1 MLQVHWG
8 AGGFGKTIMQSGIR
22 DNRSR
27 GTAASFLEDRVEAG
41 SELSVV
47 SAYFTSF
54 AYARL
59 SKTLDEIGKMRFLF
73 GEPRFIDSVEGESL
87 NPPAFSISEDGLA
100 LTEGLR
106 TSGTAM
112 QCAQWIRDKAEIRS
126 IKRAGLMHGKLYHV
140 HDGKRDH
147 ALVGSSNFT
156 IKGLGLTDEPNIE
169 LNLVVDSD
177 RDRDDLLA
185 WFNEIWSD
193 DTLTE
198 DVRDEVLERLERLYQ
213 HNSPEFVY
221 FKTLYH
227 LFSQFL
233 ADQTIEDAKLEDVRF
248 SETAIWKML
257 FEFQRDGV
265 KAVRSKL
272 DRYGGCILADSVG
285 LGKTFVALA
294 VIKWFELHNQRV
306 LVLCPKKLRDN
317 WTEFLAQNNHE
328 TNPLLA
334 DRFSYTVLS
343 HTDLTRISGKV
354 GDINLGSFN
363 WGNYDLV
370 VIDESH
376 NFRTASRGKSN
387 GDGSEYRP
395 SRYEKLMNDVIS
407 SGIRTKVLML
417 SATPVNNDLS
427 DLKGQLDL
435 VLASKPDAFLDLGI
449 SNLAGVIGDARRKF
463 KDWMKAG
470 GKDRDG
476 LIARLPPSLFSLL
489 DGVTIARSRRHVE
502 RHYASAMAAIGHFP
516 ERERPES
523 IFAQIDTQG
532 AFPAFAHVHDE
543 ISALRLAL
551 YNPLTFVHAE
561 HKHRYDP
568 GGNFDQANR
577 ERFLIGII
585 KTGLLKRL
593 ESSVNSFGM
602 SMARLCDRIDARLA
616 DIEAF
621 KAGLAKTL
629 SVIDLPDEAEGDDEL
644 EEAFEVGG
652 ALKYNLAHMN
662 VDDWAEALR
671 ADKARLEQLKVDA
684 FSVTPDR
691 DAKLA
696 ELKKILAAKFTA
708 PSTNQAGE
716 AIRKVI
722 VFTAFSDTADY
733 LYRELMPFAKAAG
746 VHSGLVTGS
755 GETKATLGRA
765 RYQDILTNFA
775 PRAKN
780 RAGMKGLPQDEEIDL
795 LIATDCISEGQNLQ
809 DADLLVNFDIH
820 WNPVRLIQRFG
831 RIDRI
836 GSLHDSIRMVNFWPT
851 PDLNHYINLKG
862 RVEARMALVDLSAT
876 GEDNILAD
884 AKNAAEADLKWRD
897 KQLLRL
903 KDEVFDLEDEQ
914 EGVTLA
920 EFSLEDFRADLLH
933 FSRQNQTALA
943 DAPIGISAVVPPNG
957 DGETFDPGVIFC
969 LRRKGQ
975 QLGQDQKPV
984 GGLDPF
990 FLVYVRQDG
999 SIRHGFASP
1008 KTILDAMRAMC
1019 VGLTEPVAALCE
1031 IFDRETDKG
1040 QNMDSYDA
1048 SALAAVQSIRSSYAT
1063 RALGALAANKGGKL
1077 ADAKAQPRSEADF
1090 ELVTWLIIQPEGN
1103 AA

>member
-1 MLQVHWG
+1 MTQSVM
-8 AGGFGKTIMQSGIR
+8 KSGIR

-27 GTAASFLEDRVEAG
+27 GSAASFLTEKANAG

-59 SKTLDEIGKMRFLF
+59 ASTLDEIGKLRFLF
-73 GEPRFIDSVEGESL
+73 GEPRFIDSVESESL
-87 NPPAFSISEDGLA
+87 CPPAFSLEEDGLT
-100 LTEGLR
+100 LIDGLR
-106 TSGTAM
+106 KPGAAIR
-112 QCAQWIRDKAEIRS
+112 CADWIRKKAEIRS

-185 WFNEIWSD
+185 WFDELWSD
-193 DTLTE
+193 DELTE
-198 DVRDEVLERLERLYQ
+198 DVRDEVLERLERLYR

-227 LFSQFL
+227 IFSQFL
-233 ADQTIEDAKLEDVRF
+233 ADQTVEEAKLDDARF

-285 LGKTFVALA
+285 LGKTFIALA
-294 VIKWFELHNQRV
+294 VIKWFELRNQRV

-343 HTDLTRISGKV
+343 HTDLTRSSGKV
-354 GDINLGSFN
+354 GDINLASFN

-387 GDGSEYRP
+387 GSGSDYRP
-395 SRYEKLMNDVIS
+395 SRYEKLIDEVIG
-407 SGIRTKVLML
+407 SGMKTKVLML

-435 VLASKPDAFLDLGI
+435 VLASNPDAFLDLGI

-463 KDWMKAG
+463 KDWLKAG
-470 GKDRDG
+470 GKDRDS
-476 LIARLPPSLFSLL
+476 LIGRLPPTLFSLL

-523 IFAQIDTQG
+523 VFAQIDTQG
-532 AFPAFAHVHDE
+532 EFPAFAHVHDE
-543 ISALRLAL
+543 ISSLRLAL
-551 YNPLTFVHAE
+551 YNPLTFVHDE
-561 HKHRYDP
+561 HKHRYDL

-593 ESSVNSFGM
+593 ESSVNSFGT
-602 SMARLCDRIDARLA
+602 SMGRLCNRIDARLA

-621 KAGLAKTL
+621 KTGQAKTL
-629 SVIDLPDEAEGDDEL
+629 SATDLPDEAEGDEEL

-652 ALKYNLAHMN
+652 ALKYNLAHMD
-662 VDDWAEALR
+662 VEGWADALR
-671 ADKARLEQLKVDA
+671 ADRERLEQLKDA
-684 FSVTPDR
+684 AFDVSPVR

-696 ELKKILAAKFTA
+696 ELKKILAKKFSDPTINR
-708 PSTNQAGE
+708 SGE
-716 AIRKVI
+716 AIRKII
-722 VFTAFSDTADY
+722 VFTAFSDTAQY
-733 LYRELMPFAKAAG
+733 LYQELMPFAQISG
-746 VHSGLVTGS
+746 VHSGLVTG
-755 GETKATLGRA
+755 GGDTKATLGKA

-780 RAGMKGLPQDEEIDL
+780 RAAMKGLPQGEEIDL

-836 GSLHDSIRMVNFWPT
+836 GSLHGSIKMVNFWPT

-903 KDEVFDLEDEQ
+903 KNEVFDLEDEQ

-933 FSRQNQTALA
+933 FSRQNQAELE
-943 DAPIGISAVVPPNG
+943 DAPIGISAVVPPEG
-957 DGETFDPGVIFC
+957 DGVVFDPGVIFC
-969 LRRKGQ
+969 LKRNGK
-975 QLGQDQKPV
+975 QLTEDQKPV

-990 FLVYVRQDG
+990 FLVYARDDG
-999 SIRHGFASP
+999 SIRHGFAAP
-1008 KTILDAMRAMC
+1008 KTILDAMRALC
-1019 VGLTEPVAALCE
+1019 VGRTEPIATLCE
-1031 IFDRETDKG
+1031 AFDRETDKG
-1040 QNMDSYDA
+1040 QNVESYDA
-1048 SALAAVQSIRSSYAT
+1048 LALAAVAAIKSSYAG
-1063 RALGALAANKGGKL
+1063 RALSALAANKGGKL
-1077 ADAKAQPRSEADF
+1077 ADAKAQPRNEGDF
-1090 ELVTWLIIQPEGN
+1090 ELITWLIIKEG
-1103 AA
+1103 ADQA

>member
-1 MLQVHWG
+1 M
-8 AGGFGKTIMQSGIR
+8 KSGIR

-27 GTAASFLEDRVEAG
+27 GTAASFLKEKAHAG

-59 SKTLDEIGKMRFLF
+59 ASTLDKIGKLRFLF
-73 GEPRFIDSVEGESL
+73 GEPRFIDSVEGENL
-87 NPPAFSISEDGLA
+87 CPPAFSLEEDGLA
-100 LTEGLR
+100 LSDGLR
-106 TSGTAM
+106 KSGAAD
-112 QCAQWIRDKAEIRS
+112 QCAKWIREKAEIRS

-140 HDGKRDH
+140 HDGRRDH
-147 ALVGSSNFT
+147 ALLGSSNFT
-156 IKGLGLTDEPNIE
+156 LKGLGLTDEPNIE
-169 LNLVVDSD
+169 LNLIVDSD

-185 WFNEIWSD
+185 WFNELWSD
-193 DTLTE
+193 EELTD
-198 DVRDEVLERLERLYQ
+198 DVRDEVLERLERHYR
-213 HNSPEFVY
+213 HNSPEFAY

-227 LFSQFL
+227 LFGQFL
-233 ADQTIEDAKLEDVRF
+233 ADQSIEEERLNDARF
-248 SETAIWKML
+248 TETAIWKML

-265 KAVRSKL
+265 RALLAKL
-272 DRYGGCILADSVG
+272 DRRGGCILADSVG
-285 LGKTFVALA
+285 LGKTFIALA
-294 VIKWFELHNQRV
+294 AIKWFELRNQRV

-317 WTEFLAQNNHE
+317 WTEFLIQNNNE

-334 DRFSYTVLS
+334 DRFTYTVLS
-343 HTDLTRISGKV
+343 HTDLTRTSGKV
-354 GDINLGSFN
+354 GDINLGAIN

-387 GDGSEYRP
+387 GEGTDYRP
-395 SRYEKLMNDVIS
+395 SRYEKLIEDVIA
-407 SGIRTKVLML
+407 SGFKTKVLML

-435 VLASKPDAFLDLGI
+435 VLASNPDAFLDLNI
-449 SNLAGVIGDARRKF
+449 ANLSGVIGDARRKF
-463 KDWMKAG
+463 KDWIKAG
-470 GKDRDG
+470 GKDRDA
-476 LIARLPPSLFSLL
+476 LIARLPPTLFSLL

-502 RHYASAMAAIGHFP
+502 RHYASAMATIGHFP
-516 ERERPES
+516 ERERPDS
-523 IFAQIDTQG
+523 IFAQIDTKGQ
-532 AFPAFAHVHDE
+532 FPAFAHVHDE

-551 YNPLTFVHAE
+551 YNPLNFVHQE
-561 HKHRYDP
+561 HKHRYDL
-568 GGNFDQANR
+568 GGNFDQGNR

-593 ESSVNSFGM
+593 ESSVNSFGI
-602 SMARLCDRIDARLA
+602 SMARLSTRIDARLA

-621 KAGLAKTL
+621 QKGQSKVL
-629 SVIDLPDEAEGDDEL
+629 SDIDLPEEAEGDEEL

-652 ALKYNLAHMN
+652 ALKYNLLHMD
-662 VDDWAEALR
+662 VVGWAEALQ
-671 ADKARLEQLKVDA
+671 ADRARLEQLKVDA
-684 FSVTPDR
+684 FNVSPNR

-696 ELKKILAAKFTA
+696 ELKKILSEKFNA
-708 PSTNQAGE
+708 PTTNRAGD
-716 AIRKVI
+716 AIRKVV
-722 VFTAFSDTADY
+722 VFTAFADTAQY
-733 LYRELMPFAKAAG
+733 LYRELMPFAKGAG
-746 VHSGLVTGS
+746 VHSGLVTGG
-755 GETKATLGRA
+755 GETKATLGKA

-780 RAGMKGLPQDEEIDL
+780 RAAMKSLPQNEEIDL

-836 GSLHDSIRMVNFWPT
+836 GSLNDSIKMVNFWPT

-903 KDEVFDLEDEQ
+903 KDEVFDLEDEK

-933 FSRQNQTALA
+933 FSRQNQAELEG
-943 DAPIGISAVVPPNG
+943 APIGISAIVPP
-957 DGETFDPGVIFC
+957 DGEGAAFDPGVIFC
-969 LRRKGQ
+969 LRRKGK
-975 QLGQDQKPV
+975 QLAEDQKPV

-990 FLVYVRQDG
+990 YLVYVRDNG

-1008 KTILDAMRAMC
+1008 KTILDAMRALC
-1019 VGLTEPVAALCE
+1019 LGRSEPVAALCE
-1031 IFDRETDKG
+1031 AFDRETDKG
-1040 QNMDSYDA
+1040 QNMESYDML
-1048 SALAAVQSIRSSYAT
+1048 SLVAVEAIKSNYAG
-1063 RALGALAANKGGKL
+1063 RALSALAANKGGKL
-1077 ADAKAQPRSEADF
+1077 ADAKAQPRSEGDF
-1090 ELVTWLIIQPEGN
+1090 ELITWLIIKPEEGM
-1103 AA
+1103 A

>member
-1 MLQVHWG
+1 M
-8 AGGFGKTIMQSGIR
+8 KSGIR

-27 GTAASFLEDRVEAG
+27 GTAASFLKEKVRAG

-54 AYARL
+54 AYTRL
-59 SKTLDEIGKMRFLF
+59 AETLDEIGQLRFLF
-73 GEPRFIDSVEGESL
+73 GEPRFLDSVEAENL
-87 NPPAFSISEDGLA
+87 NPPAFSLDEDGLT
-100 LTEGLR
+100 LSDGLR
-106 TSGTAM
+106 KSGSAT
-112 QCAQWIRDKAEIRS
+112 QCAQWIREKAEIRS

-156 IKGLGLTDEPNIE
+156 LKGLGLTDEPNIE
-169 LNLVVDSD
+169 LNLIVDSD

-185 WFNEIWSD
+185 WFNELWAD
-193 DTLTE
+193 ETLTE
-198 DVRDEVLERLERLYQ
+198 DVKDEVLGRLERLYR
-213 HNSPEFVY
+213 HNAPEFVY

-227 LFSQFL
+227 LFSQYL
-233 ADQTIEDAKLEDVRF
+233 ADQTIEEERLNDARF
-248 SETAIWKML
+248 TETAIWQML

-265 KAVRSKL
+265 GAVRAKL

-294 VIKWFELHNQRV
+294 VIKWFELRNQRV

-317 WTEFLAQNNHE
+317 WTEFLVQNNSE

-334 DRFSYTVLS
+334 DRFAYTVLS
-343 HTDLTRISGKV
+343 HTDLTRTSGKV
-354 GDINLGSFN
+354 GDMNLGSIN

-387 GDGSEYRP
+387 GGDSDYRP
-395 SRYEKLMNDVIS
+395 SRYEKLIQDVIG
-407 SGIRTKVLML
+407 SGIKTKVLML

-427 DLKGQLDL
+427 DLKSQLDL

-449 SNLAGVIGDARRKF
+449 TNFGGMIGDARRKF
-463 KDWMKAG
+463 KEWAKTG
-470 GKDRDG
+470 GKDRDA
-476 LIARLPPSLFSLL
+476 LIGRLPPALFSLL

-502 RHYASAMAAIGHFP
+502 RHYASAMETIGHFP
-516 ERERPES
+516 SRERPVS
-523 IFAQIDTQG
+523 VFAQIDTDG
-532 AFPAFAHVHDE
+532 EFPAFAHVHDE
-543 ISALRLAL
+543 ISALRMAL
-551 YNPLTFVHAE
+551 YNPLSFVHAE
-561 HKHRYDP
+561 HKYRYDP
-568 GGNFDQANR
+568 GGNFDQGNR

-593 ESSVNSFGM
+593 ESSVNSFGI
-602 SMARLCDRIDARLA
+602 SMARLCDRIDRRLA

-621 KAGLAKTL
+621 KSGQSKTL
-629 SVIDLPDEAEGDDEL
+629 TDLEIPDDVEGDEEL

-652 ALKYNLAHMN
+652 ALKYNLAHM
-662 VDDWAEALR
+662 DLDGWAGALR
-671 ADKARLEQLKVDA
+671 SDRTLLEQLRSAA
-684 FSVTPDR
+684 FGVTPDR

-696 ELKKILAAKFTA
+696 ELKKILLDKFRT
-708 PSTNQAGE
+708 PTINGAGE
-716 AIRKVI
+716 PIRKVI
-722 VFTAFSDTADY
+722 VFTAFSDTAQY
-733 LYRELMPFAKAAG
+733 LYNELVPFAEPQHVKA
-746 VHSGLVTGS
+746 GLVTGG
-755 GETKATLGRA
+755 GETKATLGKA

-775 PRAKN
+775 PRAKK
-780 RAGMKGLPQDEEIDL
+780 RAAMKSLPQDAEIDL

-836 GSLHDSIRMVNFWPT
+836 GSLHNSIKMINFWPT
-851 PDLNHYINLKG
+851 QDLNHYINLKG

-884 AKNAAEADLKWRD
+884 VKDAAEADLKWRD

-903 KDEVFDLEDEQ
+903 KDEVFDLEDEP

-933 FSRQNQTALA
+933 FSRHNEGALE
-943 DAPIGISAVVPPNG
+943 DAPIGISAIAPT
-957 DGETFDPGVIFC
+957 DGEGAAFDPGVIFC
-969 LRRKGQ
+969 LKRKGDK
-975 QLGQDQKPV
+975 LPEGQKPI

-990 FLVYVRQDG
+990 FLVYVRANG
-999 SIRHGFASP
+999 SIRHGFAAP
-1008 KTILDAMRAMC
+1008 KTILDAMRALC
-1019 VGLTEPVAALCE
+1019 LGRTEPIVHLCDA
-1031 IFDRETDKG
+1031 FDRETDKG
-1040 QNMDSYDA
+1040 QDMLGYDA
-1048 SALAAVQSIRSSYAT
+1048 IARAAVEAIKSNYAG
-1063 RALGALAANKGGKL
+1063 RALSALAANKGGKL
-1077 ADAKAQPRSEADF
+1077 ADAKAQPRSEGDF
-1090 ELVTWLIIQPEGN
+1090 ELITWLIIKPAE
-1103 AA
+1103 ARA

>member
-1 MLQVHWG
+1 M
-8 AGGFGKTIMQSGIR
+8 KSGIR

-27 GTAASFLEDRVEAG
+27 GSAASFLKEKANSG

-54 AYARL
+54 AYARIAG
-59 SKTLDEIGKMRFLF
+59 TLDEIGKLRFLF
-73 GEPRFIDSVEGESL
+73 GEPRFIDSVEGENLS
-87 NPPAFSISEDGLA
+87 PPAFSLEENGLA
-100 LTEGLR
+100 LTDGLR
-106 TSGTAM
+106 KSWAAT
-112 QCAQWIRDKAEIRS
+112 QCAKWIREKAEIRS

-169 LNLVVDSD
+169 LNLIVDSD

-185 WFNEIWSD
+185 WFDEIWSD
-193 DTLTE
+193 EELTV
-198 DVRDEVLERLERLYQ
+198 DVRDEVLERLERLYR

-227 LFSQFL
+227 MFSQFL
-233 ADQTIEDAKLEDVRF
+233 ADQAVEEAKLDDARF
-248 SETAIWKML
+248 SETAIWNML

-265 KAVRSKL
+265 KAVRAKL

-294 VIKWFELHNQRV
+294 IIKWFELRNQRV

-317 WTEFLAQNNHE
+317 WTEFLAQNNNE

-343 HTDLTRISGKV
+343 HTDLTRTSGKV
-354 GDINLGSFN
+354 GDINLGSIN

-376 NFRTASRGKSN
+376 NFRTASRGKTN
-387 GDGSEYRP
+387 GDGSDYRP
-395 SRYEKLMNDVIS
+395 SRYEKLIEEVIGT
-407 SGIRTKVLML
+407 GIKTKVLML

-435 VLASKPDAFLDLGI
+435 VLASNPDAFLDLGI
-449 SNLAGVIGDARRKF
+449 SNLSGVIGDARRKF
-463 KDWMKAG
+463 KDWIKGG
-470 GKDRDG
+470 GKDRDA
-476 LIARLPPSLFSLL
+476 LIARLPPTLFSLL

-523 IFAQIDTQG
+523 VFAQIDTQG
-532 AFPAFAHVHDE
+532 EFPAFAHVHDE

-551 YNPLTFVHAE
+551 YNPLNFVHAE
-561 HKHRYDP
+561 HKHRYDL
-568 GGNFDQANR
+568 GGNFDQGNR

-593 ESSVNSFGM
+593 ESSVNSFGI
-602 SMARLCDRIDARLA
+602 SMARLSERIDARLS

-621 KAGLAKTL
+621 QKGQWKGL
-629 SVIDLPDEAEGDDEL
+629 SDIDLPEEAEGDEEL

-652 ALKYNLAHMN
+652 ALKYNLSHMD
-662 VDDWAEALR
+662 VDVWAEALR
-671 ADKARLEQLKVDA
+671 ADRARLNQLKIHA
-684 FSVTPDR
+684 FNVTPDR

-696 ELKKILAAKFTA
+696 ELKKILNEKFTA
-708 PSTNQAGE
+708 PTTNRAGDT
-716 AIRKVI
+716 IRKVV
-722 VFTAFSDTADY
+722 VFTAFSDTAQY
-733 LYRELMPFAKAAG
+733 LYRELMPFAQSAG
-746 VHSGLVTGS
+746 VHSGLVTGG
-755 GETKATLGRA
+755 GETKATLGKS

-780 RAGMKGLPQDEEIDL
+780 RAAMKGLPQGEEIDL

-836 GSLHDSIRMVNFWPT
+836 GSLNDSIKMVNFWPT

-933 FSRQNQTALA
+933 FSRQNQTELE
-943 DAPIGISAVVPPNG
+943 DAPLGISAIVPREG
-957 DGETFDPGVIFC
+957 DGATFDPGVIFC
-969 LRRKGQ
+969 LKRNGK
-975 QLGQDQKPV
+975 QLAEDQKPV

-990 FLVYVRQDG
+990 FLVYVRADG
-999 SIRHGFASP
+999 SIRHGFAAP
-1008 KTILDAMRAMC
+1008 KTILDAMRALC
-1019 VGLTEPVAALCE
+1019 LGRSEPIAALCE
-1031 IFDRETDKG
+1031 AFDRETDKG
-1040 QNMDSYDA
+1040 QNMESYDA
-1048 SALAAVQSIRSSYAT
+1048 LALAAVEAIKSNYAG
-1063 RALGALAANKGGKL
+1063 RALSALAGNRGGKL
-1077 ADAKAQPRSEADF
+1077 ADAKAQPRSEGDF
-1090 ELVTWLIIQPEGN
+1090 ELITWLIIKPEVGKS
-1103 AA
+1103 

>member
-1 MLQVHWG
+1 M
-8 AGGFGKTIMQSGIR
+8 KSGIR

-27 GTAASFLEDRVEAG
+27 GSAASFLKEKANSG

-59 SKTLDEIGKMRFLF
+59 ADTLDKIGQLRFLF

-87 NPPAFSISEDGLA
+87 CPPAFSLEEDGLT
-100 LTEGLR
+100 LTDGLR
-106 TSGTAM
+106 KSGAAT
-112 QCAQWIRDKAEIRS
+112 QCANWIREKAQIRS

-169 LNLVVDSD
+169 LNLIVDSD

-193 DTLTE
+193 DELTE
-198 DVRDEVLERLERLYQ
+198 DVRDEVLERLERLYR
-213 HNSPEFVY
+213 HNSPELVY

-233 ADQTIEDAKLEDVRF
+233 ADQTVEEEKLNDARF

-294 VIKWFELHNQRV
+294 IIKWFELSNQRV

-343 HTDLTRISGKV
+343 HTDLTRVSGKV

-376 NFRTASRGKSN
+376 NFRTASRGKSKE
-387 GDGSEYRP
+387 DGSDYRP
-395 SRYEKLMNDVIS
+395 SRYEKLIDEVIG
-407 SGIRTKVLML
+407 SGIKTKVLML

-449 SNLAGVIGDARRKF
+449 SNLAGVIGEARRKF
-463 KDWMKAG
+463 KDWIKAG

-476 LIARLPPSLFSLL
+476 LIARLPPTLFSLL

-523 IFAQIDTQG
+523 VFAQIDTQG
-532 AFPAFAHVHDE
+532 EFPAFAHVHDE

-551 YNPLTFVHAE
+551 YNPLTFVHDE
-561 HKHRYDP
+561 HKHRYDL

-593 ESSVNSFGM
+593 ESSVNSFGT
-602 SMARLCDRIDARLA
+602 SMARLCNRIDARLA
-616 DIEAF
+616 DIAAF
-621 KAGLAKTL
+621 KSGQAKVL
-629 SVIDLPDEAEGDDEL
+629 SGIDLPDEAEGDEEL

-662 VDDWAEALR
+662 VDAWAGALS
-671 ADKARLEQLKVDA
+671 ADKVRLEQLKTESFNV
-684 FSVTPDR
+684 SPNR

-696 ELKKILAAKFTA
+696 ELKKILAAKFDA
-708 PSTNQAGE
+708 PTSNRGGE

-722 VFTAFSDTADY
+722 VFTAFSDTAEY
-733 LYRELMPFAKAAG
+733 LYRELMPFAQASG
-746 VHSGLVTGS
+746 VHCGLVTGG
-755 GETKATLGRA
+755 GETKATLGKA

-775 PRAKN
+775 PRAKK
-780 RAGMKGLPQDEEIDL
+780 RAGMKGLPQTEEIDL

-836 GSLHDSIRMVNFWPT
+836 GSLHDSIKMVNFWPT

-933 FSRQNQTALA
+933 FSRQNQAELE
-943 DAPIGISAVVPPNG
+943 DAPIGISAIVPP
-957 DGETFDPGVIFC
+957 DGEGAAFEPGIIFC
-969 LRRKGQ
+969 LKRNGQ
-975 QLGQDQKPV
+975 QLAQDQKPI
-984 GGLDPF
+984 GGLDPY
-990 FLVYVRQDG
+990 FLVYVRRDG
-999 SIRHGFASP
+999 SIRHGFAAP

-1019 VGLTEPVAALCE
+1019 VGRTEPIAALCE
-1031 IFDRETDKG
+1031 AFDRETDKG
-1040 QNMDSYDA
+1040 QNMDGYDA
-1048 SALAAVQSIRSSYAT
+1048 LALAAVEAIRSNYAG
-1063 RALGALAANKGGKL
+1063 RALSALAGNRGGKL
-1077 ADAKAQPRSEADF
+1077 ADAQAQPRSEGDF
-1090 ELVTWLIIQPEGN
+1090 ELITWLIIKAHGDR
-1103 AA
+1103 A

>member
-1 MLQVHWG
+1 M
-8 AGGFGKTIMQSGIR
+8 KSGIR

-27 GTAASFLEDRVEAG
+27 GSAASFLKEKANGG

-59 SKTLDEIGKMRFLF
+59 ADTLDEIGKLRFLF
-73 GEPRFIDSVEGESL
+73 GEPRFIDSVEGENL
-87 NPPAFSISEDGLA
+87 CPPAFSLEEDGLA
-100 LTEGLR
+100 LTDGLR
-106 TSGTAM
+106 KSGAAT
-112 QCAQWIRDKAEIRS
+112 QCANWIRDKAEIRS

-169 LNLVVDSD
+169 LNLIVDSD

-193 DTLTE
+193 DELTE
-198 DVRDEVLERLERLYQ
+198 DVRDEVLERLERLYR

-233 ADQTIEDAKLEDVRF
+233 ADQTVEEEKLNDARF

-294 VIKWFELHNQRV
+294 VIKWFELRNQRV

-343 HTDLTRISGKV
+343 HTDLTRVSGKV

-387 GDGSEYRP
+387 EDGSDYRP
-395 SRYEKLMNDVIS
+395 SRYEKLIDEVIG
-407 SGIRTKVLML
+407 SGIKTKVLML

-463 KDWMKAG
+463 KDWIKAG

-476 LIARLPPSLFSLL
+476 LIARLPPTLFSLL

-502 RHYASAMAAIGHFP
+502 RHYAAAMDAIGHFP

-523 IFAQIDTQG
+523 VFAQIDTQG
-532 AFPAFAHVHDE
+532 EFPAFAHVHDE
-543 ISALRLAL
+543 IGALRLAL
-551 YNPLTFVHAE
+551 YNPLTFVHDE
-561 HKHRYDP
+561 HKHRYDL

-593 ESSVNSFGM
+593 ESSVNSFGT

-616 DIEAF
+616 DIAAF
-621 KAGLAKTL
+621 KSGQAKVL
-629 SVIDLPDEAEGDDEL
+629 SGIDLPNEAEGDEEL

-662 VDDWAEALR
+662 VDAWAEALS
-671 ADKARLEQLKVDA
+671 ADKVRLGQLKAEA
-684 FSVTPDR
+684 FNVSPNR

-696 ELKKILAAKFTA
+696 ELKKILTAKFDA
-708 PSTNQAGE
+708 PTSNRAGE

-722 VFTAFSDTADY
+722 VFTAFSDTAEY
-733 LYRELMPFAKAAG
+733 LYRELMPFAQASG
-746 VHSGLVTGS
+746 VHCGLVTGG
-755 GETKATLGRA
+755 GETKATLGKS

-780 RAGMKGLPQDEEIDL
+780 RAGMKGLPQTEEIDL

-836 GSLHDSIRMVNFWPT
+836 GSLHDSIKMVNFWPT

-933 FSRQNQTALA
+933 FSRQNQAELE
-943 DAPIGISAVVPPNG
+943 DAPIGISAIVPPE
-957 DGETFDPGVIFC
+957 GEGATFDPGIIFC
-969 LRRKGQ
+969 LKRNGQ
-975 QLGQDQKPV
+975 HLAQDQKPV

-990 FLVYVRQDG
+990 FLVYVRHDG
-999 SIRHGFASP
+999 TIRHGFAAP
-1008 KTILDAMRAMC
+1008 KTILDAMRAIC
-1019 VGLTEPVAALCE
+1019 VGRTEPITALCQA
-1031 IFDRETDKG
+1031 FDRETDKG
-1040 QNMDSYDA
+1040 QQMEGYDA
-1048 SALAAVQSIRSSYAT
+1048 LAMAAVDAIKSSYAGRALSALAS
-1063 RALGALAANKGGKL
+1063 KGSKL
-1077 ADAKAQPRSEADF
+1077 ADAKAQPRGEGDF
-1090 ELVTWLIIQPEGN
+1090 ELITWLIIRAEGTE
-1103 AA
+1103 A

>member
-1 MLQVHWG
+1 M
-8 AGGFGKTIMQSGIR
+8 KSGIR

-27 GTAASFLEDRVEAG
+27 GSAASFLEEKATNG

-59 SKTLDEIGKMRFLF
+59 ASNLDEIGKLRFLF
-73 GEPRFIDSVEGESL
+73 GEPRFISSVEGENL
-87 NPPAFSISEDGLA
+87 CPPAFSLDEDGLA
-100 LTEGLR
+100 LTDGLR
-106 TSGTAM
+106 KAGVAT
-112 QCAQWIRDKAEIRS
+112 QCANWIREKAEIRS

-169 LNLVVDSD
+169 LNLIVDSD

-193 DTLTE
+193 EDLTE
-198 DVRDEVLERLERLYQ
+198 DVREEVLERLERLYR

-233 ADQTIEDAKLEDVRF
+233 ADQTVEEEKLDDARF
-248 SETAIWKML
+248 SETKIWNML

-265 KAVRSKL
+265 KAVLSKL

-285 LGKTFVALA
+285 LGKTFIALA
-294 VIKWFELHNQRV
+294 VTKWFELRNQRV

-317 WTEFLAQNNHE
+317 WTEFLAQNNNE

-343 HTDLTRISGKV
+343 HTDLTRTSGKV
-354 GDINLGSFN
+354 GDISLSSIN

-387 GDGSEYRP
+387 GDGSDYRP
-395 SRYEKLMNDVIS
+395 SRYEKLINDVIG
-407 SGIRTKVLML
+407 SGIKTKVLML
-417 SATPVNNDLS
+417 SATPVNNDLA

-449 SNLAGVIGDARRKF
+449 SNLGGVIGDARRKF
-463 KDWMKAG
+463 KDWLKSG

-476 LIARLPPSLFSLL
+476 LIARLPPTLFSLL

-516 ERERPES
+516 ERKRPES
-523 IFAQIDTQG
+523 VFAQIDLQG
-532 AFPAFAHVHDE
+532 EFPTFAHVHDE

-551 YNPLTFVHAE
+551 YNPLTFVHDQY
-561 HKHRYDP
+561 KRRYDL

-585 KTGLLKRL
+585 KTGFLKRL
-593 ESSVNSFGM
+593 ESSVSSFGT

-616 DIEAF
+616 DIDAF
-621 KAGLAKTL
+621 KAGQAKTL
-629 SVIDLPDEAEGDDEL
+629 SASDLPEEAEGDEEL

-652 ALKYNLAHMN
+652 ALKYNLAHMD
-662 VDDWAEALR
+662 VDGWADALR
-671 ADKARLEQLKVDA
+671 ADRERLYQLKEAAYNV
-684 FSVTPDR
+684 SPDR

-696 ELKKILAAKFTA
+696 ELKKILAKKFSEPT
-708 PSTNQAGE
+708 SNRSGE

-722 VFTAFSDTADY
+722 VFTAFSDTAQY
-733 LYRELMPFAKAAG
+733 LYQELMPFARASG
-746 VHSGLVTGS
+746 IHSGLVTGGGDS
-755 GETKATLGRA
+755 KATLGKTRF
-765 RYQDILTNFA
+765 QDILTNFA
-775 PRAKN
+775 PRAKH
-780 RAGMKGLPQDEEIDL
+780 RAAMKGLPQGEEIDL

-836 GSLHDSIRMVNFWPT
+836 GSLHESIQMVNFWPT
-851 PDLNHYINLKG
+851 PDLNLYINLKG

-933 FSRQNQTALA
+933 FSRQNQAELE
-943 DAPIGISAVVPPNG
+943 DAPIGISALVPPHG
-957 DGETFDPGVIFC
+957 DGTAFDPGVIFC
-969 LRRKGQ
+969 LKRTGKP
-975 QLGQDQKPV
+975 LAENQKSV

-990 FLVYVRQDG
+990 FLVYVRDDG
-999 SIRHGFASP
+999 SIRHGFAAP
-1008 KTILDAMRAMC
+1008 KTILDAMRALC
-1019 VGLTEPVAALCE
+1019 VGRTEPVAALCE
-1031 IFDRETDKG
+1031 AFDRVTDRG
-1040 QNMDSYDA
+1040 QNMDGYDA
-1048 SALAAVQSIRSSYAT
+1048 LALAAVESIKSNYAS
-1063 RALGALAANKGGKL
+1063 RALGALAALRGGKL
-1077 ADAKAQPRSEADF
+1077 ADVKAQPRSEADF
-1090 ELVTWLIIQPEGN
+1090 ELITWLIIKPGEDK
-1103 AA
+1103 

>member
-1 MLQVHWG
+1 M
-8 AGGFGKTIMQSGIR
+8 KSGIR
-22 DNRSR
+22 DNRRR
-27 GTAASFLEDRVEAG
+27 GSAASFLEEKAQAG

-59 SKTLDEIGKMRFLF
+59 STTLDKIGKLRFLF
-73 GEPRFIDSVEGESL
+73 GEPRFIDSVEGENL
-87 NPPAFSISEDGLA
+87 CPPAFSLEEDGLA
-100 LTEGLR
+100 LTDGLR
-106 TSGTAM
+106 KSGAAT
-112 QCAQWIRDKAEIRS
+112 QCANWIRDKVEIRS
-126 IKRAGLMHGKLYHV
+126 IKRAGLMHGKLYHI

-169 LNLVVDSD
+169 LNLIVDSD

-193 DTLTE
+193 ENLTE
-198 DVRDEVLERLERLYQ
+198 DVRDEVLGRLERLYR

-233 ADQTIEDAKLEDVRF
+233 VDQTVEEDKLDDARF

-265 KAVRSKL
+265 KAVRAKL

-285 LGKTFVALA
+285 LGKTFIALA
-294 VIKWFELHNQRV
+294 IIKWFELRNQRV

-317 WTEFLAQNNHE
+317 WTEFLAQNNNE

-343 HTDLTRISGKV
+343 HTDLTRTSGKV
-354 GDINLGSFN
+354 GDINLGSIN

-376 NFRTASRGKSN
+376 NFRTASRGKSK
-387 GDGSEYRP
+387 GDGSDYRP
-395 SRYEKLMNDVIS
+395 SRYEKLIEDVIGA
-407 SGIRTKVLML
+407 GIKTKVLML

-435 VLASKPDAFLDLGI
+435 VLASNPEAFLDLGVL
-449 SNLAGVIGDARRKF
+449 NLAGVIGDARRKF
-463 KDWMKAG
+463 KDWLKAG

-476 LIARLPPSLFSLL
+476 LIARLPPTLFSLL

-502 RHYASAMAAIGHFP
+502 RHYASAMAAVGHFP

-523 IFAQIDTQG
+523 VFAQIDTQG
-532 AFPAFAHVHDE
+532 GFPAFAHVHDE
-543 ISALRLAL
+543 IGALRLAL
-551 YNPLTFVHAE
+551 YNPLTFVHEA
-561 HKHRYDP
+561 HKSRYDL

-593 ESSVNSFGM
+593 ESSVNSFGT
-602 SMARLCDRIDARLA
+602 SMARLCDRIDTRLA

-621 KAGLAKTL
+621 KMGQAKAL
-629 SVIDLPDEAEGDDEL
+629 SGIDLPEEAEGDEDL

-652 ALKYNLAHMN
+652 ALKYNLAHMD
-662 VDDWAEALR
+662 VDGWADALR
-671 ADKARLEQLKVDA
+671 ADRERLEQLKDA
-684 FSVTPDR
+684 AFNVSPDR

-696 ELKKILAAKFTA
+696 ELKQILAKKFSEPTVNR
-708 PSTNQAGE
+708 SGE

-722 VFTAFSDTADY
+722 VFTAFSDTAQY
-733 LYRELMPFAKAAG
+733 LYQELMPFAQASG
-746 VHSGLVTGS
+746 VHCGLVTG
-755 GETKATLGRA
+755 GGDTMATLGKA
-765 RYQDILTNFA
+765 RYQDVLTNFA

-780 RAGMKGLPQDEEIDL
+780 RSAMKGLPQGEEIDL

-809 DADLLVNFDIH
+809 DADLLINFDIH

-836 GSLHDSIRMVNFWPT
+836 GSLHDSIKMVNFWPT

-933 FSRQNQTALA
+933 FSRQNQAELEE
-943 DAPIGISAVVPPNG
+943 APIGVSAIVPPNG
-957 DGETFDPGVIFC
+957 DGAIFDPGVIFC
-969 LRRKGQ
+969 LKRKGQ
-975 QLGQDQKPV
+975 QLSRDQKPV

-999 SIRHGFASP
+999 SIRHGFAAP

-1019 VGLTEPVAALCE
+1019 VGRTEPVSDLCAV
-1031 IFDRETDKG
+1031 FDRETDKG

-1048 SALAAVQSIRSSYAT
+1048 LALAAVDAIKSSYAT
-1063 RALGALAANKGGKL
+1063 RALSALAANKGGKL
-1077 ADAKAQPRSEADF
+1077 ADATAQPRNEGDF
-1090 ELVTWLIIQPEGN
+1090 ELVTWLIVKAAEGQ
-1103 AA
+1103 A

>member
-1 MLQVHWG
+1 MTQSVM
-8 AGGFGKTIMQSGIR
+8 KSGIR

-27 GTAASFLEDRVEAG
+27 GSAASFLTEKANAG

-59 SKTLDEIGKMRFLF
+59 AATLDVIGKIRFLF
-73 GEPRFIDSVEGESL
+73 GEPRFIDSVESESL
-87 NPPAFSISEDGLA
+87 CPPAFSLEEDGLT
-100 LTEGLR
+100 LTDGLR
-106 TSGTAM
+106 KPGAAI
-112 QCAQWIRDKAEIRS
+112 QCADWIRNKAEIRS

-156 IKGLGLTDEPNIE
+156 INGLGLTDEPNIE
-169 LNLVVDSD
+169 LNLIVDSD

-185 WFNEIWSD
+185 WFNELWSD
-193 DTLTE
+193 DELTQ
-198 DVRDEVLERLERLYQ
+198 DVREEVLERLERLYR

-227 LFSQFL
+227 IFSQFL
-233 ADQTIEDAKLEDVRF
+233 ADQTVEEAKLDDARF

-294 VIKWFELHNQRV
+294 VIKWFELRNQRV

-343 HTDLTRISGKV
+343 HTDLTRSSGKV
-354 GDINLGSFN
+354 GDINLASFN

-387 GDGSEYRP
+387 GDESDYRP
-395 SRYEKLMNDVIS
+395 SRYEKLIDEVIG
-407 SGIRTKVLML
+407 SGMKTKVLML

-463 KDWMKAG
+463 KDWLKAG
-470 GKDRDG
+470 GKDRDS
-476 LIARLPPSLFSLL
+476 LIGRLPPTLFSLL

-502 RHYASAMAAIGHFP
+502 RHYASAMTAIGHFP

-523 IFAQIDTQG
+523 VFAQIDTQSE
-532 AFPAFAHVHDE
+532 FPAFAHVHDE
-543 ISALRLAL
+543 ISSLRLAL
-551 YNPLTFVHAE
+551 YNPLTFVHDE
-561 HKHRYDP
+561 HKHRYDL

-593 ESSVNSFGM
+593 ESSVNSFGT

-621 KAGLAKTL
+621 KNGQAKTL
-629 SVIDLPDEAEGDDEL
+629 SATDLPDEAEGDEEL

-652 ALKYNLAHMN
+652 ALKYNLAHMD
-662 VDDWAEALR
+662 VEGWANALR
-671 ADKARLEQLKVDA
+671 ADRELLERLRDSA
-684 FSVTPDR
+684 FDVSPVR

-696 ELKKILAAKFTA
+696 ELKKILAEKFSA
-708 PSTNQAGE
+708 PTINRSGE
-716 AIRKVI
+716 AIRKII
-722 VFTAFSDTADY
+722 VFTAFSDTAQY
-733 LYRELMPFAKAAG
+733 LYQELMPFAQTSG

-755 GETKATLGRA
+755 GDTKATLGKA

-780 RAGMKGLPQDEEIDL
+780 RAAMKGLPQSEEIDL

-836 GSLHDSIRMVNFWPT
+836 GSLHGSIKMVNFWPT

-884 AKNAAEADLKWRD
+884 AKSAAEADLKWRD

-933 FSRQNQTALA
+933 FSRQNQAELE
-943 DAPIGISAVVPPNG
+943 DAPVGISAIVPPEG
-957 DGETFDPGVIFC
+957 DGVAFDPGVIFC
-969 LRRKGQ
+969 LKRNGK
-975 QLGQDQKPV
+975 QLTEDQKPV

-990 FLVYVRQDG
+990 FLVYARDDG
-999 SIRHGFASP
+999 SIRHGFAAP
-1008 KTILDAMRAMC
+1008 KTILDAMRALC
-1019 VGLTEPVAALCE
+1019 VGRTEPIVTLCE
-1031 IFDRETDKG
+1031 AFDRETDKG
-1040 QNMDSYDA
+1040 QHVESYDA
-1048 SALAAVQSIRSSYAT
+1048 LALAAVAAIKSSYAG
-1063 RALGALAANKGGKL
+1063 RALSALAANKGGKL
-1077 ADAKAQPRSEADF
+1077 ADAKAQPRSEGDF
-1090 ELVTWLIIQPEGN
+1090 ELITWLIIKEG
-1103 AA
+1103 ADQT

>member
-1 MLQVHWG
+1 M
-8 AGGFGKTIMQSGIR
+8 KSGIR

-27 GTAASFLEDRVEAG
+27 GSAASFLKEKANTG

-59 SKTLDEIGKMRFLF
+59 AATLDEIGKLRFLF
-73 GEPRFIDSVEGESL
+73 GEPRFIDSVEGENLS
-87 NPPAFSISEDGLA
+87 PPAFSLEEDGLA
-100 LTEGLR
+100 LTDGLR
-106 TSGTAM
+106 KSGAAT
-112 QCAQWIRDKAEIRS
+112 QCAKWIRAKAEIRS

-193 DTLTE
+193 EELTE
-198 DVRDEVLERLERLYQ
+198 DVRDEVLERLERLYR

-233 ADQTIEDAKLEDVRF
+233 ADQAVEEAKLDDARF
-248 SETAIWKML
+248 SETAIWNML

-265 KAVRSKL
+265 KAVRAKL

-294 VIKWFELHNQRV
+294 VIKWFELRNQRV

-317 WTEFLAQNNHE
+317 WTEFLVQNNNE

-343 HTDLTRISGKV
+343 HTDLTRTSGKV
-354 GDINLGSFN
+354 GDINLGSIN

-376 NFRTASRGKSN
+376 NFRTASRGKAN
-387 GDGSEYRP
+387 GDGSDYRP
-395 SRYEKLMNDVIS
+395 SRYEKLIEEVIG
-407 SGIRTKVLML
+407 SGIKTKVLML

-427 DLKGQLDL
+427 DLKSQLDL
-435 VLASKPDAFLDLGI
+435 VLASNPDAFLDLGI
-449 SNLAGVIGDARRKF
+449 SNLSGVIGDARRKF
-463 KDWMKAG
+463 KDWIKAG
-470 GKDRDG
+470 GKDRDA
-476 LIARLPPSLFSLL
+476 LIARLPPTLFSLL

-502 RHYASAMAAIGHFP
+502 RHYASAMATIGHFP

-523 IFAQIDTQG
+523 IFAQIDTKG
-532 AFPAFAHVHDE
+532 EFPAFAHVHDE

-551 YNPLTFVHAE
+551 YNPLNFVHAE
-561 HKHRYDP
+561 HKHRYDL
-568 GGNFDQANR
+568 GGNFDQGNR

-593 ESSVNSFGM
+593 ESSVNSFGI
-602 SMARLCDRIDARLA
+602 SMARLSERIDARLS

-621 KAGLAKTL
+621 QKGQSKAL
-629 SVIDLPDEAEGDDEL
+629 SDIELPEEAEGDEEL

-652 ALKYNLAHMN
+652 ALKYNLSHMD
-662 VDDWAEALR
+662 VDAWAEALR
-671 ADKARLEQLKVDA
+671 ADRARLNQLKIDA
-684 FSVTPDR
+684 FNVTPDR

-696 ELKKILAAKFTA
+696 ELKKILSQKFNA
-708 PSTNQAGE
+708 PTKNRAGD
-716 AIRKVI
+716 AIRKVV
-722 VFTAFSDTADY
+722 VFTAFSDTAQY
-733 LYRELMPFAKAAG
+733 LYRELRPFAQSVG
-746 VHSGLVTGS
+746 VHSGLVTGG
-755 GETKATLGRA
+755 GETKATLGKA

-780 RAGMKGLPQDEEIDL
+780 RAAMKGLPQNEEIDL

-809 DADLLVNFDIH
+809 DANLLVNFDIH

-836 GSLHDSIRMVNFWPT
+836 GSLNDSIKMVNFWPT

-933 FSRQNQTALA
+933 FSRQNQTEL
-943 DAPIGISAVVPPNG
+943 DDSPLGISAIVPPEG
-957 DGETFDPGVIFC
+957 DGATFDPGVIFC
-969 LRRKGQ
+969 LKRNGK
-975 QLGQDQKPV
+975 QLAEDQKPV

-990 FLVYVRQDG
+990 FLVYVRDDG
-999 SIRHGFASP
+999 SIRHGFAAP
-1008 KTILDAMRAMC
+1008 KTILDAMRALC
-1019 VGLTEPVAALCE
+1019 VGRSEPVTALCE
-1031 IFDRETDKG
+1031 AFDRETDKG
-1040 QNMDSYDA
+1040 QNMEGYDA
-1048 SALAAVQSIRSSYAT
+1048 LALAAVEAIKSNYAGRALSALAANR
-1063 RALGALAANKGGKL
+1063 GGKL
-1077 ADAKAQPRSEADF
+1077 ADAKAQPRSEGDF
-1090 ELVTWLIIQPEGN
+1090 ELITWLIIKPEVSK
-1103 AA
+1103 A

>member
-1 MLQVHWG
+1 M
-8 AGGFGKTIMQSGIR
+8 KSGIR

-27 GTAASFLEDRVEAG
+27 GSAASFLKERAQAG
-41 SELSVV
+41 SELSIV

-59 SKTLDEIGKMRFLF
+59 SSTLDEIGKLRFLF
-73 GEPRFIDSVEGESL
+73 GEPRFIDSVEGENL
-87 NPPAFSISEDGLA
+87 NPPAFSLEEDGLA
-100 LTEGLR
+100 LTDGLR
-106 TSGTAM
+106 KSGAAT
-112 QCAQWIRDKAEIRS
+112 QCANWIRDKVEIRS
-126 IKRAGLMHGKLYHV
+126 IKRAGLMHGKLYHI

-156 IKGLGLTDEPNIE
+156 IKGLGLTNEPNIE
-169 LNLVVDSD
+169 LNLIVDSD

-193 DTLTE
+193 GNLTE
-198 DVRDEVLERLERLYQ
+198 DVRDEVLGRLERRYR

-233 ADQTIEDAKLEDVRF
+233 VDQTVEEAKLDHARF

-265 KAVRSKL
+265 KAVRAKL

-285 LGKTFVALA
+285 LGKTFIALA
-294 VIKWFELHNQRV
+294 IIKWFELRNQRV

-317 WTEFLAQNNHE
+317 WTEFLAQNNNE

-343 HTDLTRISGKV
+343 HTDLTRTSGKV
-354 GDINLGSFN
+354 GDINLGSIN

-376 NFRTASRGKSN
+376 NFRTASRGKSK
-387 GDGSEYRP
+387 GDGSDYRP
-395 SRYEKLMNDVIS
+395 SRYEKLIEDVIGA
-407 SGIRTKVLML
+407 GIKTKVLML

-435 VLASKPDAFLDLGI
+435 VLASNPEAFLDLGI

-463 KDWMKAG
+463 KNWLKAG

-476 LIARLPPSLFSLL
+476 LIARLPPTLFSLL

-502 RHYASAMAAIGHFP
+502 RHYASAMAAVGHFP

-523 IFAQIDTQG
+523 VFAQIDTLG
-532 AFPAFAHVHDE
+532 EFPAFAHVHDE

-551 YNPLTFVHAE
+551 YSPLTFVHEA
-561 HKHRYDP
+561 HKSRYDL

-593 ESSVNSFGM
+593 ESSVNSFGT
-602 SMARLCDRIDARLA
+602 SMARLCDRIDTRLA

-621 KAGLAKTL
+621 KTGQAKAL
-629 SVIDLPDEAEGDDEL
+629 SGIDLPEEVEGDEDL
-644 EEAFEVGG
+644 EDAFEVGG
-652 ALKYNLAHMN
+652 ALKYNLAHMD
-662 VDDWAEALR
+662 VDGWADALR
-671 ADKARLEQLKVDA
+671 ADRERLKQLKDA
-684 FSVTPDR
+684 AFNVSPDR

-696 ELKKILAAKFTA
+696 ELKQILAKKFSDPTVNR
-708 PSTNQAGE
+708 SGE

-722 VFTAFSDTADY
+722 VFTAFSDTAQY
-733 LYRELMPFAKAAG
+733 LYQELMPFAQASG
-746 VHSGLVTGS
+746 VHCGLVTG
-755 GETKATLGRA
+755 GGDTRATLGKA

-780 RAGMKGLPQDEEIDL
+780 RAAMKGLPQVEEIDL

-809 DADLLVNFDIH
+809 DADLLINFDIH

-836 GSLHDSIRMVNFWPT
+836 GSLHDSIKMVNFWPT

-903 KDEVFDLEDEQ
+903 KDEVFDLDNEQ

-933 FSRQNQTALA
+933 FSRQNQAEME
-943 DAPIGISAVVPPNG
+943 DAPLGISAIVPPQ
-957 DGETFDPGVIFC
+957 GEGKVFDSGVIFC
-969 LRRKGQ
+969 LKRNGT
-975 QLGQDQKPV
+975 QLGEDQKPV

-990 FLVYVRQDG
+990 FLVYVRDDG
-999 SIRHGFASP
+999 STRHGFAAP
-1008 KTILDAMRAMC
+1008 KTILDAMRALC
-1019 VGLTEPVAALCE
+1019 VGRTEPIAALCE
-1031 IFDRETDKG
+1031 AFDRDTDNG
-1040 QNMDSYDA
+1040 QSMESYDA
-1048 SALAAVQSIRSSYAT
+1048 LALAAVEAIKSNYAGRALSALAANR
-1063 RALGALAANKGGKL
+1063 GGKL
-1077 ADAKAQPRSEADF
+1077 AAAKAQPRSEGDF
-1090 ELVTWLIIQPEGN
+1090 ELITWLIIKPEVGK
-1103 AA
+1103 A

>member
-1 MLQVHWG
+1 M
-8 AGGFGKTIMQSGIR
+8 KSGIR

-27 GTAASFLEDRVEAG
+27 GSAGGFLEEKVSSG

-59 SKTLDEIGKMRFLF
+59 ASTLDNIGKLRFMF

-87 NPPAFSISEDGLA
+87 SPPAFSLDEDGLA
-100 LTEGLR
+100 LTDGLR
-106 TSGTAM
+106 KSGAAT
-112 QCAQWIRDKAEIRS
+112 QCANWIREKAEIRS

-140 HDGKRDH
+140 HDGRRDH

-156 IKGLGLTDEPNIE
+156 INGLGLSHEPNIE

-193 DTLTE
+193 EELTE
-198 DVRDEVLERLERLYQ
+198 DVREEVLNRLERLYR

-221 FKTLYH
+221 FKTLFH
-227 LFSQFL
+227 LFGQFL
-233 ADQTIEDAKLEDVRF
+233 ADQNVEEEKLDDARF
-248 SETAIWKML
+248 GETAIWKML

-285 LGKTFVALA
+285 LGKTFIALA
-294 VIKWFELHNQRV
+294 IIKWFELRNQRV

-317 WTEFLAQNNHE
+317 WTEYLAQNNNE
-328 TNPLLA
+328 TNPLLG

-343 HTDLTRISGKV
+343 HTDLTRTSGRV
-354 GDINLGSFN
+354 GDVNLGSIN

-376 NFRTASRGKSN
+376 NFRTASRGKS
-387 GDGSEYRP
+387 GGEGSDYRP
-395 SRYEKLMNDVIS
+395 SRYEKLIEDVIG
-407 SGIRTKVLML
+407 SGIKTKVLML

-435 VLASKPDAFLDLGI
+435 VLASNPDAFLDLGI
-449 SNLAGVIGDARRKF
+449 SNLGGVIGDARRKF
-463 KDWMKAG
+463 KDWLKAG
-470 GKDRDG
+470 GKDRDA
-476 LIARLPPSLFSLL
+476 LIARLPPTLFSLL

-502 RHYASAMAAIGHFP
+502 RHYASAMSAIGHFP
-516 ERERPES
+516 ERERPQS
-523 IFAQIDTQG
+523 IFAQIDING
-532 AFPAFAHVHDE
+532 DFPAFAHVHDE

-551 YNPLTFVHAE
+551 YNPLTFVHDQ
-561 HKHRYDP
+561 HKHRYDL

-593 ESSVNSFGM
+593 ESSVSSFGT

-621 KAGLAKTL
+621 KTGQAKTL
-629 SVIDLPDEAEGDDEL
+629 SAIELPDETEGDEEL

-652 ALKYNLAHMN
+652 ALKYNLAHMD
-662 VDDWAEALR
+662 VDGWADALR
-671 ADKARLEQLKVDA
+671 ADRERLVQLRDA
-684 FSVTPDR
+684 AFDVSPDR

-696 ELKKILAAKFTA
+696 ELKQILAKKFSDPTRNR
-708 PSTNQAGE
+708 SGD

-722 VFTAFSDTADY
+722 VFTAFSDTAQY
-733 LYRELMPFAKAAG
+733 LFRELMPFARAGG
-746 VHSGLVTGS
+746 VHSGLVTG
-755 GETKATLGRA
+755 GGDTKATLGRA

-780 RAGMKGLPQDEEIDL
+780 RAAMKGLPQDKEIDL

-836 GSLHDSIRMVNFWPT
+836 GSLHDSIKMVNFWPT

-903 KDEVFDLEDEQ
+903 KDEIFDLEDER

-933 FSRQNQTALA
+933 FSRANQVELEE
-943 DAPIGISAVVPPNG
+943 APLGISAIVPPSG
-957 DGETFDPGVIFC
+957 DGAAFDPGVIFC
-969 LRRKGQ
+969 LKRNGQ
-975 QLGQDQKPV
+975 QLAEEQKPV

-990 FLVYVRQDG
+990 FLVYVRDDG
-999 SIRHGFASP
+999 SIRHGFAAP
-1008 KTILDAMRAMC
+1008 KTILDAMRALC
-1019 VGLTEPVAALCE
+1019 VGRTEPIAALCE
-1031 IFDRETDKG
+1031 AFDRATDKG
-1040 QNMDSYDA
+1040 QNMESYDGL
-1048 SALAAVQSIRSSYAT
+1048 ALAAVEAIKSNYAG
-1063 RALGALAANKGGKL
+1063 RALSALAVDKGGKL
-1077 ADAKAQPRSEADF
+1077 ADAAAQPRSEGDF
-1090 ELVTWLIIQPEGN
+1090 ELITWLIIRAGDD

>member
-1 MLQVHWG
+1 M
-8 AGGFGKTIMQSGIR
+8 
-22 DNRSR
+22 
-27 GTAASFLEDRVEAG
+27 
-41 SELSVV
+41 
-47 SAYFTSF
+47 
-54 AYARL
+54 
-59 SKTLDEIGKMRFLF
+59 F
-73 GEPRFIDSVEGESL
+73 GEPRFIDSVEGECLS
-87 NPPAFSISEDGLA
+87 PPAFSLDEDGLA
-100 LTEGLR
+100 LTDGLR
-106 TSGTAM
+106 KSGAAT
-112 QCAQWIRDKAEIRS
+112 QCANWIREKAEIRS

-140 HDGKRDH
+140 HDGRRDH

-156 IKGLGLTDEPNIE
+156 INGLGLSHEPNIE

-193 DTLTE
+193 EELTE
-198 DVRDEVLERLERLYQ
+198 DVREEVLNRLERLYR

-221 FKTLYH
+221 FKTLFH
-227 LFSQFL
+227 LFGQFL
-233 ADQTIEDAKLEDVRF
+233 ADQNVEEEKLDDARF
-248 SETAIWKML
+248 GETAIWKML

-285 LGKTFVALA
+285 LGKTFIALA
-294 VIKWFELHNQRV
+294 IIKWFELRNQRV

-317 WTEFLAQNNHE
+317 WTEYLAQNNNE
-328 TNPLLA
+328 TNPLLG

-343 HTDLTRISGKV
+343 HTDLTRTSGRV
-354 GDINLGSFN
+354 GDVNLGSIN

-376 NFRTASRGKSN
+376 NFRTASRGKS
-387 GDGSEYRP
+387 GGEGSDYRP
-395 SRYEKLMNDVIS
+395 SRYEKLIEDVIG
-407 SGIRTKVLML
+407 SGIKTKVLML

-435 VLASKPDAFLDLGI
+435 VLASNPDAFHDLGI
-449 SNLAGVIGDARRKF
+449 SNLGGVIGDARRKF
-463 KDWMKAG
+463 KDWLKAG
-470 GKDRDG
+470 GKDRDA
-476 LIARLPPSLFSLL
+476 LIARLPPTLFSLL

-502 RHYASAMAAIGHFP
+502 RHYASAMSAIGHFP
-516 ERERPES
+516 ERERPQS
-523 IFAQIDTQG
+523 IFAQIDTNG
-532 AFPAFAHVHDE
+532 DFPAFAHVHDE

-551 YNPLTFVHAE
+551 YNPLTFVHDQ
-561 HKHRYDP
+561 HKHRYDL

-593 ESSVNSFGM
+593 ESSVSSFGT

-621 KAGLAKTL
+621 KTGQAKTL
-629 SVIDLPDEAEGDDEL
+629 SAIELPDETEGDEEL

-652 ALKYNLAHMN
+652 ALKYNLAHMD
-662 VDDWAEALR
+662 VDGWADALR
-671 ADKARLEQLKVDA
+671 ADRERLVQLRDA
-684 FSVTPDR
+684 AFDVSPDR

-696 ELKKILAAKFTA
+696 ELKQILAKKFSDPTRNR
-708 PSTNQAGE
+708 SGD

-722 VFTAFSDTADY
+722 VFTAFSDTAQY
-733 LYRELMPFAKAAG
+733 LFRELMPFARAVG
-746 VHSGLVTGS
+746 VHSGLVTG
-755 GETKATLGRA
+755 GGDTKATLGRA

-780 RAGMKGLPQDEEIDL
+780 RAAMKGLPQDKEIDL

-836 GSLHDSIRMVNFWPT
+836 GSLHDSIKMVNFWPT

-903 KDEVFDLEDEQ
+903 KDEIFDLEDER

-933 FSRQNQTALA
+933 FSRANQVELEE
-943 DAPIGISAVVPPNG
+943 APLGISAIVPPSG
-957 DGETFDPGVIFC
+957 DGAAFDPGVIFC
-969 LRRKGQ
+969 LKRNGQ
-975 QLGQDQKPV
+975 QLAEEQKPV

-990 FLVYVRQDG
+990 FLVYVRDDG
-999 SIRHGFASP
+999 SIRHGFAAP
-1008 KTILDAMRAMC
+1008 KTILDAMRALC
-1019 VGLTEPVAALCE
+1019 VGRTEPIAALCE
-1031 IFDRETDKG
+1031 AFDRATDKG
-1040 QNMDSYDA
+1040 QNMESYDGL
-1048 SALAAVQSIRSSYAT
+1048 ALAAVEAIKSNYAG
-1063 RALGALAANKGGKL
+1063 RALSALAANKGGKL
-1077 ADAKAQPRSEADF
+1077 ADAAAQPRSEGDF
-1090 ELVTWLIIQPEGN
+1090 ELITWLIIRAGDD

>member
-1 MLQVHWG
+1 M
-8 AGGFGKTIMQSGIR
+8 KSGIR

-27 GTAASFLEDRVEAG
+27 GTAASFLKEKANTG

-59 SKTLDEIGKMRFLF
+59 AATLDEIGKLRFLF
-73 GEPRFIDSVEGESL
+73 GEPRFIDSVEGENLS
-87 NPPAFSISEDGLA
+87 PPAFSLEEDGLA
-100 LTEGLR
+100 LTDGLR
-106 TSGTAM
+106 KSGAAT
-112 QCAQWIRDKAEIRS
+112 QCAKWIREKAQIRS

-169 LNLVVDSD
+169 LNLIVDSD

-193 DTLTE
+193 EELTE
-198 DVRDEVLERLERLYQ
+198 DVRDEVLERLERLYR
-213 HNSPEFVY
+213 HNSPEFIY

-227 LFSQFL
+227 LFGQFL
-233 ADQTIEDAKLEDVRF
+233 ADQAVEEAELDDVRF
-248 SETAIWKML
+248 TETAIWNML

-265 KAVRSKL
+265 KAVRAKL

-294 VIKWFELHNQRV
+294 IIKWFELRNQRV

-317 WTEFLAQNNHE
+317 WTEFLFQNNNE
-328 TNPLLA
+328 TNRLLA

-343 HTDLTRISGKV
+343 HTDLTRTSGKV
-354 GDINLGSFN
+354 GDINLGSIN

-376 NFRTASRGKSN
+376 NFRTASRGKPN
-387 GDGSEYRP
+387 ADGSDYRP
-395 SRYEKLMNDVIS
+395 SRYEKLIEEVIG
-407 SGIRTKVLML
+407 SGIKTKVLML

-435 VLASKPDAFLDLGI
+435 VLASNPDAFLDLGI
-449 SNLAGVIGDARRKF
+449 SNLSGVIGDARRKF
-463 KDWMKAG
+463 KDWIKAG
-470 GKDRDG
+470 GKDRDA
-476 LIARLPPSLFSLL
+476 LIARLPPTLFSLL

-502 RHYASAMAAIGHFP
+502 RHYASTMAAIGHFP
-516 ERERPES
+516 ERERPDS
-523 IFAQIDTQG
+523 IFAQIDTKG
-532 AFPAFAHVHDE
+532 EFPAFAHVHDE

-551 YNPLTFVHAE
+551 YNPLNFVHEE
-561 HKHRYDP
+561 HKHRYDL
-568 GGNFDQANR
+568 GGNFDQGNR

-593 ESSVNSFGM
+593 ESSVNSFGI
-602 SMARLCDRIDARLA
+602 SMARLSERIDARLS
-616 DIEAF
+616 DIEALQKGQS
-621 KAGLAKTL
+621 KAL
-629 SVIDLPDEAEGDDEL
+629 SDIELPEEAEGDEDL

-652 ALKYNLAHMN
+652 ALKYNLLHMD
-662 VDDWAEALR
+662 VDGWAEALR
-671 ADKARLEQLKVDA
+671 ADRARLKQLKVAA
-684 FSVTPDR
+684 FNVTPDR

-696 ELKKILAAKFTA
+696 ELKKILSEKFSA
-708 PSTNQAGE
+708 PTTNRAGD
-716 AIRKVI
+716 AIRKVV
-722 VFTAFSDTADY
+722 VFTAFADTAQY
-733 LYRELMPFAKAAG
+733 LYRELMPFAQGVG
-746 VHSGLVTGS
+746 VHSGLVTGG
-755 GETKATLGRA
+755 GETKATLGKA

-780 RAGMKGLPQDEEIDL
+780 RAAMKGLPQNEEIDL

-836 GSLHDSIRMVNFWPT
+836 GSLNNSIKMVNFWPT
-851 PDLNHYINLKG
+851 PDLNHYINLQG

-884 AKNAAEADLKWRD
+884 AKDAAEADLKWRD
-897 KQLLRL
+897 RQLLRL
-903 KDEVFDLEDEQ
+903 KDEVFDLEDER

-933 FSRQNQTALA
+933 FSRQNQTELE
-943 DAPIGISAVVPPNG
+943 DAPLGISAIVPPDG
-957 DGETFDPGVIFC
+957 DGATFDPGVIFC
-969 LRRKGQ
+969 LKQIGA
-975 QLGQDQKPV
+975 QLAEGQKPV

-990 FLVYVRQDG
+990 FLVYVRDDG
-999 SIRHGFASP
+999 SIRHGFAAS
-1008 KTILDAMRAMC
+1008 KTILDAMRALC
-1019 VGLTEPVAALCE
+1019 VGRTEPIAALCE
-1031 IFDRETDKG
+1031 AFDRKTGKG
-1040 QNMDSYDA
+1040 QNMEDYDSLALAAVVAIKSNYA
-1048 SALAAVQSIRSSYAT
+1048 GRALSALAANR
-1063 RALGALAANKGGKL
+1063 GGKL
-1077 ADAKAQPRSEADF
+1077 ADAKAQPRSEGDF
-1090 ELVTWLIIQPEGN
+1090 ELITWLIINPEVGKT
-1103 AA
+1103 

>member
-1 MLQVHWG
+1 M
-8 AGGFGKTIMQSGIR
+8 KSGIR
-22 DNRSR
+22 DNRAR
-27 GTAASFLEDRVEAG
+27 GSAGSFLEEKVSTG

-59 SKTLDEIGKMRFLF
+59 ASTLDKIGKMRFLF
-73 GEPRFIDSVEGESL
+73 GEPRFIDSVEGENL
-87 NPPAFSISEDGLA
+87 CPPAFSLDEDGLA
-100 LTEGLR
+100 LSDGLR
-106 TSGTAM
+106 KSGTAT
-112 QCAQWIRDKAEIRS
+112 QCASWIREKAEIRS
-126 IKRAGLMHGKLYHV
+126 VKRAGLMHGKLYHV
-140 HDGKRDH
+140 HDGRRDH

-156 IKGLGLTDEPNIE
+156 IKGLGLSNEPNIE
-169 LNLVVDSD
+169 LNLIVDSD

-193 DTLTE
+193 EELTE
-198 DVRDEVLERLERLYQ
+198 DVRDEVLHRLERLYR

-221 FKTLYH
+221 FKTLFH
-227 LFSQFL
+227 LFGQFL
-233 ADQTIEDAKLEDVRF
+233 ADQTVEEEKLDDARF
-248 SETAIWKML
+248 GETAIWKML

-285 LGKTFVALA
+285 LGKTFIALA
-294 VIKWFELHNQRV
+294 IIKWFELRNQRV

-317 WTEFLAQNNHE
+317 WTEFLAQNNNE
-328 TNPLLA
+328 TNPLLG

-343 HTDLTRISGKV
+343 HTDLTRTSGKV
-354 GDINLGSFN
+354 GDINLGSIN

-376 NFRTASRGKSN
+376 NFRTASRGKS
-387 GDGSEYRP
+387 GGEGSDYRP
-395 SRYEKLMNDVIS
+395 SRYEKLIEDVIG
-407 SGIRTKVLML
+407 SGIKTKVLML

-435 VLASKPDAFLDLGI
+435 VLASNPEAFLDLGI
-449 SNLAGVIGDARRKF
+449 SNLGGVIGDARRKF
-463 KDWMKAG
+463 KDWLKAG
-470 GKDRDG
+470 GKDRDA
-476 LIARLPPSLFSLL
+476 LIARLPPTLFSLL

-502 RHYASAMAAIGHFP
+502 RHYASAMSAIGHFP

-523 IFAQIDTQG
+523 IFAQIDTKG
-532 AFPAFAHVHDE
+532 EFPAFAHVHDE

-551 YNPLTFVHAE
+551 YNPLTFVHDQ
-561 HKHRYDP
+561 HKHRYDL
-568 GGNFDQANR
+568 GGNFDQGNR

-593 ESSVNSFGM
+593 ESSVSSFGT

-616 DIEAF
+616 DIDAF
-621 KAGLAKTL
+621 KMGQAKTL
-629 SVIDLPDEAEGDDEL
+629 SSIELPDEAEGDEEL

-652 ALKYNLAHMN
+652 ALKYNLAHMD
-662 VDDWAEALR
+662 VEGWADALR
-671 ADKARLEQLKVDA
+671 ADRGRLVQLRDA
-684 FSVTPDR
+684 AFDVSPDR

-696 ELKKILAAKFTA
+696 ELKKILAKKFGDPTHNR
-708 PSTNQAGE
+708 SGE
-716 AIRKVI
+716 DIRKVI
-722 VFTAFSDTADY
+722 VFTAFSDTAHY
-733 LYRELMPFAKAAG
+733 LFRELMPFARTAG
-746 VHSGLVTGS
+746 VHSGLVTGG
-755 GETKATLGRA
+755 GETKATLGKA

-780 RAGMKGLPQDEEIDL
+780 RVAMKGLPQDEEIDF

-836 GSLHDSIRMVNFWPT
+836 GSLHDSIKMVNFWPT

-903 KDEVFDLEDEQ
+903 KDEVFDLEDER
-914 EGVTLA
+914 EGVTLS

-933 FSRQNQTALA
+933 FSRANQVELEE
-943 DAPIGISAVVPPNG
+943 APLGISAIVPPDG
-957 DGETFDPGVIFC
+957 DGAAFDPGVIFC
-969 LRRKGQ
+969 LKRNGQ
-975 QLGQDQKPV
+975 QLSEDQKPV

-990 FLVYVRQDG
+990 FLVYVREDG
-999 SIRHGFASP
+999 SIRHGFAAP
-1008 KTILDAMRAMC
+1008 KTILDAMRSLC
-1019 VGLTEPVAALCE
+1019 FGRTEPIAALCE
-1031 IFDRETDKG
+1031 AFDRVTNKG
-1040 QNMDSYDA
+1040 QNMEGYDGL
-1048 SALAAVQSIRSSYAT
+1048 ALAAVEAIKSNYAG
-1063 RALGALAANKGGKL
+1063 RALSALAANKGGKL
-1077 ADAKAQPRSEADF
+1077 ADAAAQPRSEGDF
-1090 ELVTWLIIQPEGN
+1090 ELITWLIIRAGDDTE
-1103 AA
+1103 

>member
-1 MLQVHWG
+1 M
-8 AGGFGKTIMQSGIR
+8 KSGIR

-27 GTAASFLEDRVEAG
+27 GTAASFLKDKVRAG
-41 SELSVV
+41 SDLSVV

-54 AYARL
+54 AYTRL
-59 SKTLDEIGKMRFLF
+59 AETLDEIGKLRFLF
-73 GEPRFIDSVEGESL
+73 GEPRFLESVEAENL
-87 NPPAFSISEDGLA
+87 NPPAFSLDEDGLT
-100 LTEGLR
+100 LSDGLR
-106 TSGTAM
+106 KSGSAT
-112 QCAQWIRDKAEIRS
+112 QCAQWIREKAEIRS
-126 IKRAGLMHGKLYHV
+126 IKRAGLMHGKLYHI

-169 LNLVVDSD
+169 LNLIVDSD

-185 WFNEIWSD
+185 WFNELWAD
-193 DTLTE
+193 ETLTE
-198 DVRDEVLERLERLYQ
+198 DVKDEVLERLERLYR
-213 HNSPEFVY
+213 HNAPEFVY

-227 LFSQFL
+227 LFSQYL
-233 ADQTIEDAKLEDVRF
+233 ADQTIEEERLNDARF
-248 SETAIWKML
+248 TETAIWQML

-265 KAVRSKL
+265 GAVRAKL

-294 VIKWFELHNQRV
+294 VIKWFELRNQRV

-317 WTEFLAQNNHE
+317 WTEFLVQNNSE

-334 DRFSYTVLS
+334 DRFAYTVLS
-343 HTDLTRISGKV
+343 HTDLTRTSGKV
-354 GDINLGSFN
+354 GDMNLGSIN

-387 GDGSEYRP
+387 GGDLDYRP
-395 SRYEKLMNDVIS
+395 SRYEKLIQDVIG
-407 SGIRTKVLML
+407 SGIKTKVLML

-427 DLKGQLDL
+427 DLKSQLDL

-449 SNLAGVIGDARRKF
+449 TNFGGMIGDARRKF
-463 KDWMKAG
+463 KEWAKNG
-470 GKDRDG
+470 GKDRDA
-476 LIARLPPSLFSLL
+476 LIGRLPPALFSLL

-502 RHYASAMAAIGHFP
+502 RHYASAMETIGHFP
-516 ERERPES
+516 ARERPVS
-523 IFAQIDTQG
+523 VFAQIDTDG
-532 AFPAFAHVHDE
+532 EFPAFAHVHDE
-543 ISALRLAL
+543 ISALRMAL
-551 YNPLTFVHAE
+551 YNPLSFVHAE

-568 GGNFDQANR
+568 GGNFDQGNR

-593 ESSVNSFGM
+593 ESSVNSFGT
-602 SMARLCDRIDARLA
+602 SMARLCDRIDRRLA

-621 KAGLAKTL
+621 KSGQSKTL
-629 SVIDLPDEAEGDDEL
+629 TDLEIPDDVEGDEEL

-652 ALKYNLAHMN
+652 ALKYNLAHM
-662 VDDWAEALR
+662 DLDGWAEALR
-671 ADKARLEQLKVDA
+671 SDRSLLEQLRNAA
-684 FSVTPDR
+684 FGVTPDR

-696 ELKKILAAKFTA
+696 ELKKILLDKFRSPTI
-708 PSTNQAGE
+708 NRAGE
-716 AIRKVI
+716 PIRKVI
-722 VFTAFSDTADY
+722 VFTAFSDTAQY
-733 LYRELMPFAKAAG
+733 LYNELVPFADAQHVKA
-746 VHSGLVTGS
+746 GLVTGG
-755 GETKATLGRA
+755 GETKATLGKA

-775 PRAKN
+775 PRAKK
-780 RAGMKGLPQDEEIDL
+780 RAAMKGLPQDAEIDL

-836 GSLHDSIRMVNFWPT
+836 GSLHNAIKMINFWPT

-884 AKNAAEADLKWRD
+884 VKDAAEADLKWRD

-903 KDEVFDLEDEQ
+903 KDEVFDLEDEP

-933 FSRQNQTALA
+933 FSRHNEGALE
-943 DAPIGISAVVPPNG
+943 DAPIGISAIAPT
-957 DGETFDPGVIFC
+957 DGEGATFDPGVIFC
-969 LRRKGQ
+969 LKRKGDK
-975 QLGQDQKPV
+975 LPEGQKPI

-990 FLVYVRQDG
+990 FLVYVRANG
-999 SIRHGFASP
+999 SIRHGFAAP
-1008 KTILDAMRAMC
+1008 KTILDAMRALC
-1019 VGLTEPVAALCE
+1019 LGRTEPLVHLCDA
-1031 IFDRETDKG
+1031 FDRETDKG
-1040 QNMDSYDA
+1040 QDMSGYDA
-1048 SALAAVQSIRSSYAT
+1048 LARAAVEAIKSNYAG
-1063 RALGALAANKGGKL
+1063 RALSALAANKGGKL
-1077 ADAKAQPRSEADF
+1077 ADAKAQPRSEGDF
-1090 ELVTWLIIQPEGN
+1090 ELITWLIIKPAE
-1103 AA
+1103 ARA